1 MILLSHPTGNQNS
14 RQAAL
19 AFREADL
26 LHGFFTAAHF
36 NAQGVLARLAPERI
50 RVELARRDF
59 AEVAPASHIQSVARV
74 RESVRTIA
82 AKAKW
87 QSLIEREAGWASVDK
102 VYRAVDHT
110 VARQLVRGDNVRTAY
125 AYEDGALE
133 TFKAAQA
140 RGIARIYELPIGYW
154 RAHRYLCA
162 EEARLRP
169 QWAHTWH
176 ANMDSDEKV
185 QRKDTELALASRV
198 IVPSR
203 FVAETLKEYPGTLP
217 PVSVIPYGCPPPI
230 ASNARNWYSSEPLK
244 VLFVGG
250 LSQRKGL
257 SYLLDAVQP
266 LGDAVSLTLIG
277 TGAGAGKELL
287 GTRHRL
293 LGSVPHSVVLE
304 EMRRHDVF
312 VFPSLFEGF
321 GMVITE
327 ALARGMPVIITPACG
342 PADMIEDGKQ
352 GWIVPIRD
360 SVTITRRLQQCI
372 DAPETV
378 SVMGKAAL
386 ELAASWTWAH
396 YRQRLRE
403 VVLERDGE
411 RTA

>member
-19 AFREADL
+19 AFREADA
-26 LHGFFTAAHF
+26 LHGFVTAAHF
-36 NAQGVLARLAPERI
+36 DVQGVLAKLAPARI
-50 RVELARRDF
+50 RAELARRDF
-59 AEVAPASHIQSVARV
+59 SEVAPASRIRSVAKAREITRV
-74 RESVRTIA
+74 IA
-82 AKAKW
+82 AKVKW
-87 QSLIEREAGWASVDK
+87 QSLTERETGWASVDQ
-102 VYRAVDHT
+102 VYRAVDRV
-110 VARQLVRGDNVRTAY
+110 VARQIAHGDKVQAVY

-154 RAHRYLCA
+154 RAHRRLCE
-162 EEARLRP
+162 EEARLHP

-176 ANMDSDEKV
+176 ADVDSDEKV
-185 QRKDTELALASRV
+185 QRKDAELALASHV

-203 FVAETLKEYPGTLP
+203 FVAETLREYPGTLP
-217 PVSVIPYGCPPPI
+217 QVSVIPYGCPPPI
-230 ASNARNWYSSEPLK
+230 AADARRWYSGGPLK

-257 SYLLDAVQP
+257 SCLLDAVQP
-266 LGDAVSLTLIG
+266 LGDAVSLTLI
-277 TGAGAGKELL
+277 GAGAGKELL

-293 LGSVPHSVVLE
+293 LGSVPHAVVLE
-304 EMRRHDVF
+304 EMRRHDIF

-327 ALARGMPVIITPACG
+327 ALAQGMPVIITPACG
-342 PADMIEDGKQ
+342 PADMIENGKQ

-360 SVTITRRLQQCI
+360 SAGITQRLRQCV

-378 SVMGKAAL
+378 ARTGKAAL